1 MPRRLSLIFLLVVLV
16 LAPIAAHAQQ
26 TTNPC
31 TIAGLK
37 ANQNNPSTLPKC
49 VNQIY
54 IWSLGIGALLALLMT
69 ILGGYSYMTAA
80 GNAERADSGKSYI
93 WGSVIGLVLLFTAY
107 LLLQTINPDLINFNI
122 DALKKSGTQIQN
134 PTGTPTRN

>member
-1 MPRRLSLIFLLVVLV
+1 MKKILTGLFIVAILLVPFSL
-16 LAPIAAHAQQ
+16 AHAQQ

-37 ANQNNPSTLPKC
+37 ANQNNPSTLPQC
-49 VNQIY
+49 INQIY